1 MLAVVP
7 LPEEAPRR
15 AGGRKGRR
23 TSFIIVHLSAKCKGK
38 PPQKRPRTPYKRDMT
53 DILEKH
59 KKNDEGD
66 FAVMRSKIR
75 KKS

>member
-1 MLAVVP
+1 M
-7 LPEEAPRR
+7 RR
-15 AGGRKGRR
+15 AQRQKGRR
-23 TSFIIVHLSAKCKGK
+23 TSFIIILFSLECKGK
-38 PPQKRPRTPYKRDMT
+38 SAWKWLRMPYKRDMT

-75 KKS
+75 KKSWGRA

>member
-1 MLAVVP
+1 M
-7 LPEEAPRR
+7 
-15 AGGRKGRR
+15 
-23 TSFIIVHLSAKCKGK
+23 
-38 PPQKRPRTPYKRDMT
+38 PYKRDMT

-75 KKS
+75 KKSWGRA